1 MSKFSLLQNNSNQYN
16 RTSTSNVHEVSEE
29 IAQLQGEVERLDLLT
44 EAMWKLM
51 KEKGLTD
58 DDLIKSI
65 TEIDEARKA
74 KKKALEAGEKQ
85 EADLCPYCHVPL
97 QNNGKIADRCIYCGH
112 EIINNPF
119 KN

>member
-1 MSKFSLLQNNSNQYN
+1 MSKFSLLQNNNQYN
-16 RTSTSNVHEVSEE
+16 RTSTANVHEVSEE

-44 EAMWKLM
+44 EAMWNLM
-51 KEKGLTD
+51 KTKGFQE
-58 DDLIKSI
+58 DDLVKAI
-65 TEIDEARKA
+65 TELDEARKA
-74 KKKALEAGEKQ
+74 KKKALEDGEKP
-85 EADLCPYCHVPL
+85 ETTLCPYCHVPL